1 MLHLMQL
8 KPKAA
13 PDWPTNTMRPNNAY
27 NRQREPLQ
35 MTGLKGKNKNK
46 NKNGQWYGAKGEGPV
61 DADGIE
67 RGK

>member
-1 MLHLMQL
+1 MLRKTFL
-8 KPKAA
+8 K
-13 PDWPTNTMRPNNAY
+13 
-27 NRQREPLQ
+27 L
-35 MTGLKGKNKNK
+35 LLVGKNKNK